1 MANYFTM
8 KIPIKKELQQI
19 ASYHLSD
26 SEALKDYTK
35 EPFSTLLNNATL
47 PSGNSL
53 RIRKNLLYDD
63 CQWQNQNNR

>member
-1 MANYFTM
+1 M

-19 ASYHLSD
+19 TSYHSSD

-53 RIRKNLLYDD
+53 RIRKNLLHDD
-63 CQWQNQNNR
+63 C